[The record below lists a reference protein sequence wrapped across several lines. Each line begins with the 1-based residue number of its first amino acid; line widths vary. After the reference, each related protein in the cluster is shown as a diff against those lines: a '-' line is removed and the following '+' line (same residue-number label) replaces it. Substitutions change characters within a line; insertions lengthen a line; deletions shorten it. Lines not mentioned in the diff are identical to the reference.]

1 MAIALFKM
9 GERTL
14 GDRGW
19 SAFRETP
26 ENERFGPVLRPKR
39 FQPLSL
45 PTSLIN
51 PLHPHPPP
59 FSAHGG
65 VVGMDDFAFAFIY
78 SEGVPSHSPGL
89 PRFAATPGRRK
100 TNAVPQGGSV
110 RFRCLRISIPD
121 KSFALC
127 DRIAFQQCGSA
138 RRSEIVG
145 SRSLLLTVPLQ
156 GTELFLSQPG
166 VAAKRGNPGL

>member
-1 MAIALFKM
+1 MRYSALIAPARQDRGNLRP
-9 GERTL
+9 GPSPISVW
-14 GDRGW
+14 GGRGW
-19 SAFRETP
+19 SP
-26 ENERFGPVLRPKR
+26 CHYPHLCC
-39 FQPLSL
+39 
-45 PTSLIN
+45 N
-51 PLHPHPPP
+51 PLGPRPPL

-65 VVGMDDFAFAFIY
+65 VVGSDAFAFGCNY
-78 SEGVPSHSPGL
+78 SNGVPPHSPGL

-156 GTELFLSQPG
+156 GTELFLSQPV